1 MATRL
6 SPSPVPEPAISAA
19 APDQPAWTAD
29 EGMVIDTILVRSERT
44 SYMTIERPKDWTP
57 KQVTTALN
65 ARRDGIAG
73 EAPWWESTPATTIV
87 EVRLGVNE
95 PDTDA
100 KPFPLSDAD
109 LASPPEIQVRKD

>member
-1 MATRL
+1 MAIRL
-6 SPSPVPEPAISAA
+6 SPPSVPEPASNAA
-19 APDQPAWTAD
+19 APDQPAWAPE
-29 EGMVIDTILVRSERT
+29 EGMVLDTILVRSERT
-44 SYMTIERPKDWTP
+44 SYMTIERPKGWTP

-65 ARRDGIAG
+65 ARRDGIAQ
-73 EAPWWESTPATTIV
+73 EVRWYESSPTTAIV

-109 LASPPEIQVRKD
+109 LASPPAIQVRKD